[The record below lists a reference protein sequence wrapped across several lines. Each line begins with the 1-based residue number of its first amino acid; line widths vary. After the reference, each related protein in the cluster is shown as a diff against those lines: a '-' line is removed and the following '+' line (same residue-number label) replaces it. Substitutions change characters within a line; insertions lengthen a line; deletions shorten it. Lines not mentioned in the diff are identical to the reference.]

1 MAKTPC
7 VELTGDAHIV
17 FISIVS
23 LLGPLESVPDELMPL
38 ARGTGGTGAKPGAI
52 GDGSEQSENAQAFAR
67 EVGQC
72 TPCWIPQERPLG
84 EILAGQS
91 VPRPRSTMRDLVASW
106 ALDREG
112 LSECHRRI
120 RDALPPEALPPGI
133 AFSVESASAM
143 LFSSGTL
150 SFDVTLAVPGGW
162 THHRRALLA
171 AFGPRSRQEHLG
183 CSAIEAALI
192 GRTGVV
198 PNGAQDDG
206 PLADLAKCIH
216 EQVSPG
222 QSLPDLRDIS
232 PRYYHVLY
240 AGQRSV
246 DCPARATLHPEFR
259 SLIYPPG
266 PDPVRSHSPYLD
278 EFAFAGNAFSIYA
291 HEGRCPA
298 GLAGFAKI
306 IQICELQYNR
316 LARIC
321 DSLHDML
328 AAEKGAN
335 MTELARME
343 RLMQASFSELT
354 APTFSFNHRILCLR
368 NGLLRQWGV
377 DDLWARTQALVG
389 GVRARQSESRRRLE
403 FAIVCIGGLFTL
415 IGLAQVALGVIFWL
429 CGFRL

>member
-1 MAKTPC
+1 MATSPC

-17 FISIVS
+17 FISIIS

-38 ARGTGGTGAKPGAI
+38 ARERGGAGAKPAAI
-52 GDGSEQSENAQAFAR
+52 GNGSERSGNADAFAR
-67 EVGQC
+67 EVERC
-72 TPCWIPQERPLG
+72 TQCWIPQERPLG

-91 VPRPRSTMRDLVASW
+91 VPRPRSTMRDFVASW

-120 RDALPPEALPPGI
+120 RDALPPEELPAGI

-150 SFDVTLAVPGGW
+150 SFDVTLAVPDGW

-171 AFGPRSRQEHLG
+171 AFGPRSRQERLG

-192 GRTGVV
+192 GRAEIV
-198 PNGAQDDG
+198 PNGSQDDG

-216 EQVSPG
+216 KQVSPE
-222 QSLPDLRDIS
+222 QSLPGLQDIS

-240 AGQRSV
+240 AGQSSV
-246 DCPARATLHPEFR
+246 DCPARATLHSELR

-266 PDPVRSHSPYLD
+266 PDSVRSHSSYLD

-291 HEGRCPA
+291 HEARCPV

-306 IQICELQYNR
+306 IQICELQYDR

-321 DSLHDML
+321 DGLHDVL
-328 AAEKGAN
+328 ATDGAAN
-335 MTELARME
+335 MKELARME

-368 NGLLRQWGV
+368 NDLLRQWGV

-415 IGLAQVALGVIFWL
+415 IALAQVALGVIFWL
-429 CGFRL
+429 CGFGL